1 MKRPSDRPEEQNQN
15 YARPLQLAHRRQSST
30 GESVHRFYQLER
42 IGKFPVKFFA
52 ARKELEFIAE
62 YLYCPTNDP
71 TCSTIITLTG
81 LGGPGKTQLI
91 LQYASK
97 QRESY
102 GVVLWFDARS
112 METLRESFEY
122 AACQLCGIAL
132 PSFHQSSISA
142 SKEMSLHQP
151 SIDINFY
158 KIWKELRSRGQRWLL
173 LFDEVDDILMINAL
187 PRYLFSDPEGHILI
201 SSRRKEA
208 YRIGT
213 YAVEVSGLSVESAQQ
228 LLLHH
233 ARIRSPSALQ
243 IAQAEEVVESLE
255 CIALA
260 TDLTGL

>member
-1 MKRPSDRPEEQNQN
+1 MQNSNTQRLRSYHSTLEEPIACAIWEAVRATSAAPTSFEKITFECGTTFRDGALRDNNPIFQLVDEAEYVFPGQEISTNVSLGTGVSSPIVVGDSLLSSCESMRPN
-15 YARPLQLAHRRQSST
+15 
-30 GESVHRFYQLER
+30 HRFYQLDCT
-42 IGKFPVKFFA
+42 GKFPVKFFA

-81 LGGPGKTQLI
+81 LGGSGKTQLM

-97 QRESY
+97 QRDAY

-158 KIWKELRSRGQRWLL
+158 KIWKELRIRGQRWLL
-173 LFDEVDDILMINAL
+173 LLDEVDDILMING
-187 PRYLFSDPEGHILI
+187 YYDF
-201 SSRRKEA
+201 
-208 YRIGT
+208 
-213 YAVEVSGLSVESAQQ
+213 
-228 LLLHH
+228 
-233 ARIRSPSALQ
+233 
-243 IAQAEEVVESLE
+243 
-255 CIALA
+255 
-260 TDLTGL
+260 